1 MMHLCGLV
9 LFLLCLAGGARRS
22 TRINDSH
29 QDTQQQSNMLDDSLE
44 VSAEAREAL
53 IPGGLRTGL
62 SRGAHPGMGALS
74 KESNYAKRL
83 FRFGPRRAADT
94 LMDTGLVW
102 PSEEAAAALREV
114 DGIKMYPTHN
124 WDDEMVPILPAEEV
138 QDQSP
143 VMIGVAA
150 DSGCGKSTFLRRV
163 LGALGTEVTPGHTP
177 TGDMMTVVCLDDYHL
192 NDRAGRK
199 ATGLTALD
207 AKENDFDLMGA
218 QMQALREKKAVYKPI
233 YNHDTGFKDPPEL
246 IQPNKVMIFEGLH
259 PIYDLKARGAL
270 DLGIYIDIV
279 NDVKFAWKVQRD
291 VSERGWTEEQVKAD
305 IEKRLPDFA
314 EYVDPQKAQADVIL
328 RYEPSDHGLPF
339 LKVKL
344 IQKKDG
350 AFPTVGLEK
359 PICLENWQSGKP
371 DACLKMYDD
380 EWFGS
385 PVTVLEMDGEI
396 DAGLMREHLSVI
408 ESRLSGLGSKS
419 PTELTDAMAKDA
431 SAPGTE
437 NGTGLFQTVIAIQVR
452 QLYEKITA
460 R

>member
-1 MMHLCGLV
+1 
-9 LFLLCLAGGARRS
+9 
-22 TRINDSH
+22 
-29 QDTQQQSNMLDDSLE
+29 
-44 VSAEAREAL
+44 
-53 IPGGLRTGL
+53 
-62 SRGAHPGMGALS
+62 
-74 KESNYAKRL
+74 
-83 FRFGPRRAADT
+83 
-94 LMDTGLVW
+94 
-102 PSEEAAAALREV
+102 
-114 DGIKMYPTHN
+114 
-124 WDDEMVPILPAEEV
+124 
-138 QDQSP
+138 
-143 VMIGVAA
+143 
-150 DSGCGKSTFLRRV
+150 
-163 LGALGTEVTPGHTP
+163 
-177 TGDMMTVVCLDDYHL
+177 MMTVVCLDDYHI

-199 ATGLTALD
+199 VTGLTALD

-218 QMQALREKKAVYKPI
+218 QMQALKEKKAVCKPI

-246 IQPNKVMIFEGLH
+246 IQPNQVMIFEGLH
-259 PIYDLKARGAL
+259 PIYDEKARLAL

-314 EYVDPQKAQADVIL
+314 KYVDPQKAEADVIL

-350 AFPTVGLEK
+350 AFPTVGLK
-359 PICLENWQSGKP
+359 AKLMCLENGQSGKP

-396 DAGLMREHLSVI
+396 DTDKMLEQLSFI
-408 ESRLSGLGSKS
+408 ESAFTGLGSEG
-419 PTELTDAMAKDA
+419 PTELTDAMVKDA
-431 SAPGTE
+431 SSPGTE

-452 QLYEKITA
+452 QLYEKMTA
-460 R
+460 K